1 MQFLFHAGRFRSG
14 FLAATCVST
23 LAATPAF
30 TQDQTAQDQSAQDQ
44 AAQSFGLEEI
54 VVTSRK
60 REEKLFDVPIAIT
73 AFNATDI
80 EKAQIFD
87 IDEVAKLSPGL
98 SFQNVSGNTNPGRS
112 NPSLFIRGM
121 TTTQS
126 GTSRQATSAV
136 FVDGIFVLGGIS
148 SINTVDVERVEVI
161 KGPQNAYYGRNTF
174 AGAVNFITK
183 NPGNEFKGEVRA
195 EGTTRHSNEL
205 SVSVEGPL
213 VEDVLSG
220 RLSVLQHK
228 KGAMYTANDGGE
240 LGEESTKSITGT
252 LFATPNDAFSV
263 RVRAHYQE
271 DDDGPASWGYLQG
284 TKYGNNSCAGKTI
297 AGADR
302 NGVPGT
308 FAITQPYFCGSIP
321 TLSDIGEQVI
331 SSNTTLASPFLASLG
346 NPNALVN
353 AFFNNSLNHPLI
365 ARAPKLDHLGMKR
378 EMLRLNGTA
387 QYTFANDITATLNL
401 AYNQNDTLL
410 VMDTDK
416 TDLENV
422 YAAAPALY
430 DDTSAELRFQSSQ
443 AERLRWLVGGN
454 IYRSQFDADYSGAVT
469 MQVRFTPVSPQN
481 PGPTTFVPFNANGE
495 RARVYAGFGSLEYD
509 ILENLT
515 VSGELRYQSD
525 RSKTQPSNV
534 TSQYAKFNDWLP
546 RVILNYKPEENWT
559 LYASWARGVLPGQF
573 NTSYINASAAQK
585 AFIDGVVPG
594 VQSVLESQRVD
605 SYEIGSKQQLF
616 DNRLQYTLAVYK
628 MDWSNLP
635 SSSTIAIPGSTTP
648 LSVSVY
654 GDAKLKGVEFET
666 TALITPEWDA
676 SFRFNW
682 QQGKYTNYTQGLVAT
697 GLVVGLFGYNGKYL
711 PRVPEF
717 SGSISTG
724 YRTELTGD
732 WDWFVRGDAAY
743 TGKSWDSEA
752 NIVKTDD
759 YVRFNARIGV
769 ENNDLMLELF
779 AKNLFNDKHWD
790 YAFRNASFGEPGS
803 LQILQPGTTGT
814 YQYASGLIVQAP
826 DKREIGLRARY
837 KF

>member
-1 MQFLFHAGRFRSG
+1 MQFMQSHGRLRSG
-14 FLAATCVST
+14 LLAATCFST
-23 LAATPAF
+23 LAITPSISF
-30 TQDQTAQDQSAQDQ
+30 GQEQTAQVG
-44 AAQSFGLEEI
+44 GLEEI

-73 AFNATDI
+73 AFNSADL

-87 IDEVAKLSPGL
+87 IGEVSKLSPGL

-121 TTTQS
+121 TTTAS

-183 NPGNEFKGEVRA
+183 NPGNEFKGEIRA
-195 EGTTRHSNEL
+195 EGTTHDSNEL
-205 SVSVEGPL
+205 SLSVEGPL
-213 VEDVLSG
+213 VEDVLSA
-220 RLSVLQHK
+220 RLSVLQHE
-228 KGAMYTANDGGE
+228 KGSMYTANDGGK
-240 LGEESTKSITGT
+240 LGEESTQSITGT
-252 LFATPNDAFSV
+252 LFATPNDQLSLRA
-263 RVRAHYQE
+263 RVHYQE
-271 DDDGPASWGYLQG
+271 DEDGPASWAYLQG

-302 NGVPGT
+302 NGVAGN

-321 TLSDIGEQVI
+321 TLSQVGEQVV
-331 SSNTTLASPFLASLG
+331 SSNTSLRSPFLASLG
-346 NPNALVN
+346 NPNGLIN
-353 AFFNNSLNHPLI
+353 AFVNNSLNHPLL

-387 QYTFANDITATLNL
+387 QYEFSNDITATLNA

-410 VMDTDK
+410 MMDTDK

-430 DDTSAELRFQSSQ
+430 EDYSAELRFQSPQSQ
-443 AERLRWLVGGN
+443 SLRWMVGGN
-454 IYRSQFDADYSGAVT
+454 MYRGAFDADYSGAVT
-469 MQVRFTPVSPQN
+469 MQVRFTPVAAQN
-481 PGPTTFVPFNANGE
+481 TGPTSFVPFNANGE

-509 ILENLT
+509 ILDNLT
-515 VSGELRYQSD
+515 LSGEIRYQTD
-525 RSKTQPSNV
+525 RSKTLPSNA
-534 TSQYAKFNDWLP
+534 TSAFAKFNDWLP

-573 NTSYINASAAQK
+573 NSSYINATAAQK
-585 AFIDGVVPG
+585 AYLDSVVSGISP
-594 VQSVLESQRVD
+594 VLESQRVD
-605 SYEIGSKQQLF
+605 SYEIGSKQQFL
-616 DNRLQYTLAVYK
+616 NNKLQYTIAVYK

-635 SSSTIAIPGSTTP
+635 STSTIAIPGTTTP
-648 LSVSVY
+648 LTVSVY
-654 GDAKLKGVEFET
+654 GDAKLKGLEFES
-666 TALITPEWDA
+666 TALITPEWDV
-676 SFRFNW
+676 SFRANW

-697 GLVVGLFGYNGKYL
+697 GLVVGLFGYNGKKL
-711 PRVPEF
+711 PRVPEY
-717 SGSISTG
+717 SGSVSTG
-724 YRTELTGD
+724 YRTVLSGD

-752 NIVKTDD
+752 NIVQTND
-759 YVRFNARIGV
+759 YIRVNARVGV
-769 ENNDLMLELF
+769 ESKDLMIELF
-779 AKNLFNDKHWD
+779 AKNLFNDKNWD
-790 YAFRNASFGEPGS
+790 YAFRNASFGEAGS